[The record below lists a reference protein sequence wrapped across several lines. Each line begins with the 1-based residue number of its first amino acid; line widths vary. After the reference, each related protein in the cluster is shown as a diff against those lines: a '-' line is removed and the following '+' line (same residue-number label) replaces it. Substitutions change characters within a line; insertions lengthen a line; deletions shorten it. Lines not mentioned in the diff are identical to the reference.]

1 MPAYFSAGMALHGG
15 TDLASRTIEVVMGK
29 SYLLAV
35 GMLLG
40 MAAVNVCAAPG
51 VPGAAH
57 TPYGQRVR
65 FIHKLLEESSA
76 AKQVE
81 ASQNPQVK
89 TLHEQARKSYQ
100 KALGFYRAGNTKAGN
115 DALQRATDTMFK
127 AVRLAKRRQVLA
139 AGQRYDFKM
148 RLESIDALLK
158 AYERISKQK
167 GVQAKLR
174 HAAQARVAEAR
185 ALLKQGQMA
194 KARKIL
200 DEAYVAIKTAVKAL
214 RNGETLVHSLHFA
227 TKKDE
232 YHYEVDRNNT
242 HRMLIRML
250 MADRTED
257 AFVRKRVQVLVDKA
271 NAFRVTAEKQAA
283 SGDYAGAIR
292 SLEASTHELAR
303 AIRSAGL
310 FIPG

>member
-1 MPAYFSAGMALHGG
+1 
-15 TDLASRTIEVVMGK
+15 
-29 SYLLAV
+29 
-35 GMLLG
+35 MLLG
-40 MAAVNVCAAPG
+40 MATGGVCAAPW

-57 TPYGQRVR
+57 TPYGQRAR

-76 AKQVE
+76 AKRVE
-81 ASQNPQVK
+81 ASKNPQVK
-89 TLHEQARKSYQ
+89 ALHEQARKVYQ
-100 KALGFYRAGNTKAGN
+100 KALGFYRAGDTKAG
-115 DALQRATDTMFK
+115 DAALQRATDTMFK
-127 AVRLAKRRQVLA
+127 AVRLAKRRQVIA
-139 AGQRYDFKM
+139 GGQRYDFKM
-148 RLESIDALLK
+148 RLESVDALLK
-158 AYERISKQK
+158 AYERITKQK

-174 HAAQARVAEAR
+174 HAVQARVAEAK
-185 ALLKQGQMA
+185 ALLKQGQLA

-200 DEAYVAIKTAVKAL
+200 DEAYVAVKTAVKVL

-232 YHYEVDRNNT
+232 YHYEVDRNRT
-242 HRMLIRML
+242 YRMLIRML

-257 AFVRKRVQVLVDKA
+257 DRVRKGVRVLVDKA

-292 SLEASTHELAR
+292 SLEESTHELAR
-303 AIRSAGL
+303 AIRNAGL